1 MDELTNEQT
10 GDEWEKEYRGISVKY
25 EKSWVRI
32 VCDQIL
38 KDYLGEEGNGSLAL
52 ADYALG
58 RYKEKFGCELNIKR
72 HSLAVEILAHVYADK
87 FAGSM
92 LDMKKGLAPTE
103 LQAMEA
109 KREEIKAHTGIIDCG
124 EKSVDS
130 NRVVWDN
137 LEPLHGIIYAVMGKH
152 A

>member
-92 LDMKKGLAPTE
+92 LDMKKGLHLRNYRQWRQRWRRSKSIRVSLTAVKSPWILTVWS
-103 LQAMEA
+103 
-109 KREEIKAHTGIIDCG
+109 GIIWNPSM
-124 EKSVDS
+124 E
-130 NRVVWDN
+130 
-137 LEPLHGIIYAVMGKH
+137 LFML
-152 A
+152 

>member
-1 MDELTNEQT
+1 M
-10 GDEWEKEYRGISVKY
+10 
-25 EKSWVRI
+25 
-32 VCDQIL
+32 
-38 KDYLGEEGNGSLAL
+38 
-52 ADYALG
+52 
-58 RYKEKFGCELNIKR
+58 
-72 HSLAVEILAHVYADK
+72 YADK

-109 KREEIKAHTGIIDCG
+109 KMEEIKAHTGIIDCG

-137 LEPLHGIIYAVMGKH
+137 LEPLHGIIYGVMGKH